1 MKTHKTVFRY
11 FTIMEYE
18 KEQEWLS
25 RQHRQG
31 WKLTAAAACFYRFE
45 RCAPE
50 DVVYQLDY
58 NPEGRKH
65 PEEYVQLFRD
75 CGWEHVL
82 DNVGYSYFRKPAAQM
97 QGREEIFCDEE
108 SRMEMF
114 RRILFHRMLPLL
126 ILLVG
131 MFVPLIIM
139 ELLEAASAADVLI
152 TGIPAG
158 LVVALYIAVFAQCAL
173 QYIRLR
179 KGR

>member
-11 FTIMEYE
+11 YTIMEYE

-97 QGREEIFCDEE
+97 QGREEIFCDEA

-114 RRILFHRMLPLL
+114 RRILYRRMLPLL
-126 ILLVG
+126 ILIVG
-131 MFVPLIIM
+131 AFLPLSLM
-139 ELLEAASAADVLI
+139 ELLDAASAADALAI
-152 TGIPAG
+152 GIPAG

>member
-1 MKTHKTVFRY
+1 M
-11 FTIMEYE
+11 
-18 KEQEWLS
+18 
-25 RQHRQG
+25 
-31 WKLTAAAACFYRFE
+31 
-45 RCAPE
+45 
-50 DVVYQLDY
+50 
-58 NPEGRKH
+58 
-65 PEEYVQLFRD
+65 QLFRD

-114 RRILFHRMLPLL
+114 RRILCHRMLPLL
-126 ILLVG
+126 ILMVG
-131 MFVPLIIM
+131 AFLPLITM
-139 ELLEAASAADVLI
+139 ELLDAASAADALAI
-152 TGIPAG
+152 GIPAG

>member
-11 FTIMEYE
+11 YTIMEYE

-58 NPEGRKH
+58 NPEGREH
-65 PEEYVQLFRD
+65 QEEYVQLFRD

-131 MFVPLIIM
+131 AFLPLIIM

>member
-11 FTIMEYE
+11 YTIMEYE

-31 WKLTAAAACFYRFE
+31 WKLTAAAVCFYRFE

-131 MFVPLIIM
+131 MFVPLITM
-139 ELLEAASAADVLI
+139 ELLDAASAADALAI
-152 TGIPAG
+152 GIPAG

>member
-11 FTIMEYE
+11 YTIMEYE

>member
-11 FTIMEYE
+11 YTIMEYE

-65 PEEYVQLFRD
+65 PEEYEQLFRD

-131 MFVPLIIM
+131 AFLPLITM
-139 ELLEAASAADVLI
+139 ELLDAASAADALAI
-152 TGIPAG
+152 GIPAG

>member
-11 FTIMEYE
+11 YTIMEYE

-31 WKLTAAAACFYRFE
+31 WKLTAAAVCFYRFE

-58 NPEGRKH
+58 NPEGREH
-65 PEEYVQLFRD
+65 QEEYVQLFRD

>member
-11 FTIMEYE
+11 YTIMEYE

-58 NPEGRKH
+58 NPEGREH

-131 MFVPLIIM
+131 AFLPLITM
-139 ELLEAASAADVLI
+139 ELLDAASAADALAI
-152 TGIPAG
+152 GIPAG

>member
-31 WKLTAAAACFYRFE
+31 WKLTAVAVCFYRFE

-97 QGREEIFCDEE
+97 QGREEIFCDEA

-114 RRILFHRMLPLL
+114 RRILCHRMLPLL

-131 MFVPLIIM
+131 MFVPLVIM
-139 ELLEAASAADVLI
+139 ELLEAASAADALAI
-152 TGIPAG
+152 GIPAG

>member
-11 FTIMEYE
+11 YTIMEYE

-31 WKLTAAAACFYRFE
+31 WKLTAAAVCFYRFE

-82 DNVGYSYFRKPAAQM
+82 DNVGYSYFRKPASQM
-97 QGREEIFCDEE
+97 QGREEIFCDEA

-114 RRILFHRMLPLL
+114 RRILYRRMLPLL
-126 ILLVG
+126 ILIVG
-131 MFVPLIIM
+131 AFLPLSLM
-139 ELLEAASAADVLI
+139 ELLDAASAADALAI
-152 TGIPAG
+152 GIPAG

>member
-11 FTIMEYE
+11 YTIMEYE

-97 QGREEIFCDEE
+97 QGREEIFCDEA

-114 RRILFHRMLPLL
+114 RRILCHRMLPLL
-126 ILLVG
+126 ILMVG
-131 MFVPLIIM
+131 AFLPLITM
-139 ELLEAASAADVLI
+139 DLLEADSAADALAI
-152 TGIPAG
+152 GIPAG

>member
-11 FTIMEYE
+11 YTIMEYE

-97 QGREEIFCDEE
+97 QGREEIFCDEA

-114 RRILFHRMLPLL
+114 RRILCHRMLPLL

-158 LVVALYIAVFAQCAL
+158 LVVALYIAVFAQCVL
-173 QYIRLR
+173 QYIHLH

>member
-11 FTIMEYE
+11 YTIMEYE

-31 WKLTAAAACFYRFE
+31 WKLTAAAVCFYRFE

>member
-11 FTIMEYE
+11 YTIMEYE

-58 NPEGRKH
+58 NPEGREH
-65 PEEYVQLFRD
+65 QEEYVQLFRD

-97 QGREEIFCDEE
+97 QGREEIFCDEA

-114 RRILFHRMLPLL
+114 RRILCHRMLPLL

-131 MFVPLIIM
+131 AFLPLITM
-139 ELLEAASAADVLI
+139 ELLDAASAADALAI
-152 TGIPAG
+152 GIPAG

>member
-11 FTIMEYE
+11 YTIMEYE

-31 WKLTAAAACFYRFE
+31 WKLTAAAVCFYRFE

-97 QGREEIFCDEE
+97 QGREEIFCDEA

-114 RRILFHRMLPLL
+114 RRILCRRMLPLL

-131 MFVPLIIM
+131 MFVPLITM
-139 ELLEAASAADVLI
+139 ELLDAASAADALAI
-152 TGIPAG
+152 GIPAG

>member
-11 FTIMEYE
+11 YTIMEYE

-65 PEEYVQLFRD
+65 PEEYVQLFRENRPRR
-75 CGWEHVL
+75 CRGA
-82 DNVGYSYFRKPAAQM
+82 RKSFATKNRAW
-97 QGREEIFCDEE
+97 RC
-108 SRMEMF
+108 S
-114 RRILFHRMLPLL
+114 
-126 ILLVG
+126 
-131 MFVPLIIM
+131 
-139 ELLEAASAADVLI
+139 AASSA
-152 TGIPAG
+152 
-158 LVVALYIAVFAQCAL
+158 IACCRF
-173 QYIRLR
+173 
-179 KGR
+179 